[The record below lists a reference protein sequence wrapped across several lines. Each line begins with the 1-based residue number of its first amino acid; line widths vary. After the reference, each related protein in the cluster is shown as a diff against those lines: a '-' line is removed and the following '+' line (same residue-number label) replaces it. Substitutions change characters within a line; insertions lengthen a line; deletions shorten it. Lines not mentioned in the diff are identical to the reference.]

1 MTDNGRLPTDENGKQ
16 QRWLGL
22 TLDATDE
29 QARAAFRRKHGYP
42 AALVVRDPTI
52 VKVGPIGR
60 GARES
65 DEWTTTAID
74 NTDSMASAA
83 TAAARS

>member
-1 MTDNGRLPTDENGKQ
+1 MTDNGRLEGK
-16 QRWLGL
+16 WLGL

-29 QARAAFRRKHGYP
+29 HARAAFLRRYGYP
-42 AALVVRDPTI
+42 AAEIHRGKVLVYA
-52 VKVGPIGR
+52 GPIGR

>member
-29 QARAAFRRKHGYP
+29 QARAAFRRRYGYP
-42 AALVVRDPTI
+42 AAEIHRGKVLVYA
-52 VKVGPIGR
+52 GPIGR
-60 GARES
+60 GARSEGWETKLS
-65 DEWTTTAID
+65 ID
-74 NTDSMASAA
+74 SPLI
-83 TAAARS
+83 

>member
-29 QARAAFRRKHGYP
+29 QARAAFRRRYGYE
-42 AALVVRDPTI
+42 AAEIHRGKVLVYAGPVRKEHINVLADIAP
-52 VKVGPIGR
+52 GR
-60 GARES
+60 
-65 DEWTTTAID
+65 
-74 NTDSMASAA
+74 
-83 TAAARS
+83 